1 MNAPRITSPRV
12 LRAHR
17 AARRWVESGG
27 DLRGAPVTCVEDAI
41 ADAADFMLRDLDL
54 AEVDKQCTSAVAAF
68 VHDREQSAASEAMAG
83 GARR

>member
-1 MNAPRITSPRV
+1 MRITSPRR

-17 AARRWVESGG
+17 AAQRWAENGG
-27 DLRGAPVTCVEDAI
+27 DLRGAPVSVVEDGVAN
-41 ADAADFMLRDLDL
+41 AADFLSRDLDL
-54 AEVDKQCTSAVAAF
+54 DEVDKTCTSAVAAF